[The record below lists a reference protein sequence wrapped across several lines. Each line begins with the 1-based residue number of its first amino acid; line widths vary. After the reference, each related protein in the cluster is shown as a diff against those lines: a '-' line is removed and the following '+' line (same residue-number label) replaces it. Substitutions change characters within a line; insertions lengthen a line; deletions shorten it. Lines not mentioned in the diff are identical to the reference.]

1 MQLCN
6 FIRFTFSCFSVSSLR
21 KSDKRLMKI
30 LKTIRQTM
38 FAITLLKNE
47 NFVCTGDRHSYI
59 NIKTGIKKEIQ
70 VGIFGLSYSRMD
82 QVKYAEE
89 SL

>member
-21 KSDKRLMKI
+21 KSDKRLMKM